1 MMSKLDSSM
10 KLAYKAWNAT
20 PCLVW
25 FNEND
30 SVIRHYIDGTV
41 SFPFKAPDGW
51 SQNWLPSYIVFN
63 QEKDF
68 RPNEKIRTDLNLD
81 DYMKFVLFFS

>member
-1 MMSKLDSSM
+1 MQLLVQFGLMKMIQLLD
-10 KLAYKAWNAT
+10 
-20 PCLVW
+20 
-25 FNEND
+25 
-30 SVIRHYIDGTV
+30 IIQIDGTV